1 LIVVLSLLS
10 SLRLLRI
17 HVVANDLLALLL
29 MQSSAFACADA
40 VTPLNIKAVLA
51 IVLLRAAAVEA
62 LQYRCSAPLLM

>member
-17 HVVANDLLALLL
+17 HVVANDLALLL